1 MDAISILSNFYTD
14 MSRKFTKTP
23 HWRCEKKKR
32 RKKKNNK
39 HCFLTK
45 SSHTYIVGGGK
56 KRGEKKEGNKPCTL
70 ANVRLQG
77 YYGLYF
83 FNKE

>member
-1 MDAISILSNFYTD
+1 MLFLFCQISIQICLGS
-14 MSRKFTKTP
+14 SQKHPIGGVK
-23 HWRCEKKKR
+23 KKKR
-32 RKKKNNK
+32 HKKKNNK

-45 SSHTYIVGGGK
+45 SSHTYIVGGRK
-56 KRGEKKEGNKPCTL
+56 KRGEKKEGNKPCTF